1 MKRTPTNT
9 RYVLGL
15 LGPAFVAAIAYV
27 DPGNFAA
34 NLSAGS
40 QFGYTLLWVLVVANA
55 MACLVQYLSAK
66 LGIVTGMSLPEVV
79 ATRLPKKARI
89 SYWLQA
95 ELAAVATDIAEVLG
109 GAIALQ
115 LLFDLPL
122 IVGGLITGFVSL
134 LLLLVQNKR
143 RQSLFERITLGLLL
157 IIPIG
162 FVVGLFMQPPVIGDV
177 MTGLIP
183 HFDGADSIL
192 IATSML
198 GATVMPHVIYL
209 HSALVRDR
217 HGIIAPTKI
226 KGLLRATKIDVGI
239 AMVVAGGINISMLL
253 LAASALYGLTGTDSL
268 EGIYAALS
276 DAVSPTVAVLFA
288 VGLLASGL
296 ASTSVGC
303 YAGSVIMD
311 GLLQRRIPL
320 LLRRIITLTPALLII
335 LIGFDP
341 TRALVISQVVL
352 SFAIPF
358 AVVPLVRITSS
369 PEVMGSHANSRLIR
383 RLAWLIV
390 GLIVAIN
397 VVLIG
402 LTIF

>member
-1 MKRTPTNT
+1 MKRIPTNV

-66 LGIVTGMSLPEVV
+66 LGLVTGMSLPEVV
-79 ATRLPKKARI
+79 ASRLPKKARI

-122 IVGGLITGFVSL
+122 IVGGLITGLVSL
-134 LLLLVQNKR
+134 LLLIAQSKR

-162 FVVGLFMQPPVIGDV
+162 FVTGLFMQPPNAGDV
-177 MTGLIP
+177 MTGLVP
-183 HFDGADSIL
+183 HFEGADSIL

-217 HGIIAPTKI
+217 HGIIALPKM
-226 KGLLRATKIDVGI
+226 KGLLKATKIDVGI

-253 LAASALYGLTGTDSL
+253 LAASALYGLAGTDTL
-268 EGIYAALS
+268 EGIHRALG
-276 DAVSPTVAVLFA
+276 DTVSPAVAVLFGI
-288 VGLLASGL
+288 GLLASGL

-320 LLRRIITLTPALLII
+320 LLRRIVTLAPALLII
-335 LIGFDP
+335 LVGFDP
-341 TRALVISQVVL
+341 TKALVISQVVL

-358 AVVPLVRITSS
+358 AVIPLVRATSS
-369 PEVMGSHANSRLIR
+369 TEVMGEYVNSRLVK

-390 GLIVAIN
+390 GSIVVIN